1 MAEHHQGE
9 GIQKNLKFIY
19 VYAIATGAIFT
30 FVGYWDTVFVSYC
43 GPATFLAFALMTLCI
58 LPIAFVYCEL
68 APMFPQAGAE
78 LIYNT
83 VSINKHVGFFSAWMI
98 MLAWIAVPPAAIMA
112 IVEWINKVGNFN
124 MSIQTIMWIGMGLLV
139 IYCCLSLLNIQI
151 AGKVQLVMLVLAVA
165 GCLITSVS
173 LLCHPNWSWA
183 NFTPFFQSSL
193 GDGAFGGWLIGLGLI
208 ITPFFGFETVPEL
221 VEDADFPIQDSTK
234 AIWGSVVTCG
244 VVYTL
249 LFFAIGGIAP
259 YHDLLFRPDGTEVS
273 FLTIT
278 AMENLLG
285 WKVWPLLYG
294 IAAIICAIGTCL
306 LGFWISTVRL
316 LYAMGRQNFLP
327 AVFSKCNRFGQP
339 ILPNIFLLLISFAFL
354 LMQNTGT
361 FMKDFFNLM
370 AFGCA
375 VTYAITMIGAMR
387 LRKIHP
393 EWVSPYKLP
402 GGQFTRVL
410 ALILCIVIAF
420 ATTIGQGVGSWRSFG
435 VYIAIGVVLWITML
449 VRWKKSPVTII
460 TPGGEVDY

>member
-1 MAEHHQGE
+1 
-9 GIQKNLKFIY
+9 
-19 VYAIATGAIFT
+19 
-30 FVGYWDTVFVSYC
+30 
-43 GPATFLAFALMTLCI
+43 
-58 LPIAFVYCEL
+58 
-68 APMFPQAGAE
+68 
-78 LIYNT
+78 
-83 VSINKHVGFFSAWMI
+83 
-98 MLAWIAVPPAAIMA
+98 
-112 IVEWINKVGNFN
+112 
-124 MSIQTIMWIGMGLLV
+124 
-139 IYCCLSLLNIQI
+139 
-151 AGKVQLVMLVLAVA
+151 
-165 GCLITSVS
+165 
-173 LLCHPNWSWA
+173 
-183 NFTPFFQSSL
+183 
-193 GDGAFGGWLIGLGLI
+193 
-208 ITPFFGFETVPEL
+208 
-221 VEDADFPIQDSTK
+221 
-234 AIWGSVVTCG
+234 
-244 VVYTL
+244 
-249 LFFAIGGIAP
+249 
-259 YHDLLFRPDGTEVS
+259 
-273 FLTIT
+273 
-278 AMENLLG
+278 MENLLG

-339 ILPNIFLLLISFAFL
+339 ILPNIFLLIISFAFL